1 MNIKGVSVVIGVGLV
16 ILSVVFLS
24 NNSEV
29 FPPQIIDEI
38 IVKDSSVVGIDS
50 KTDDIQIKDN
60 ATLEFESNEQDVP
73 AILDSVVIEQSND
86 LDFYVDENGTKHYI
100 ITVRDAPVLGK

>member
-29 FPPQIIDEI
+29 LPPQIIDET
-38 IVKDSSVVGIDS
+38 IVKDSSVVDIDS
-50 KTDDIQIKDN
+50 ETGDIQIKDN
-60 ATLEFESNEQDVP
+60 VTMESSAQDVP
-73 AILDSVVIEQSND
+73 TILDSVVTEQSND
-86 LDFYVDENGTKHYI
+86 IDFYFDENGTKHYI
-100 ITVRDAPVLGK
+100 ITARDAPLLGK

>member
-1 MNIKGVSVVIGVGLV
+1 MNTKGVLVVIGVGLV

-29 FPPQIIDEI
+29 LPPQIIDEI
-38 IVKDSSVVGIDS
+38 IVTDSSVVGIDS
-50 KTDDIQIKDN
+50 ETEDIQIKDN

-73 AILDSVVIEQSND
+73 TILDSVVTEQNND
-86 LDFYVDENGTKHYI
+86 VDFYVDENGTKHYI
-100 ITVRDAPVLGK
+100 ITARDSPLLGK